1 MPRFTIKKRKKSRNN
16 VMWNYCLHE
25 ESSSGIYGIYSCFYF
40 FFFPLKN
47 GDITVYIF
55 NFVNTL
61 EYDELPDDD
70 GFTLKNLGNVVTWQ
84 ANNLLQNSIQLLL
97 SYIPAKYNKQIFP
110 PFYFISFS
118 TFFFVVASTSR
129 SQVEV

>member
-1 MPRFTIKKRKKSRNN
+1 MKLLFTRGIFIKNLRNIF
-16 VMWNYCLHE
+16 LLL
-25 ESSSGIYGIYSCFYF
+25 
-40 FFFPLKN
+40 FFPLKN
-47 GDITVYIF
+47 GDIAVYIF

-70 GFTLKNLGNVVTWQ
+70 GFTLKNLSNVVTWQ

-110 PFYFISFS
+110 PFYFISFFLLL
-118 TFFFVVASTSR
+118 FFSSFKISSWSIISYNWSLITNFIPSLQR
-129 SQVEV
+129 IK